1 VTFRLVAGDDRSH
14 GVSCDACDTD
24 DGVGG
29 GVHICFSDCHGF
41 SSRGIRIAVIDT
53 LEGVV
58 RQGLALTLVRL
69 SEILGGTRH
78 GDIGMRIE
86 VTRDGEAKVLDP
98 RDTELSSL
106 FEGGPAGIV
115 VWSDDFSGDLSGDR
129 EVYVD
134 ESFTWTPIQEEEIV
148 EALKMETVVLD
159 DESWEAGLLFETGG
173 CSQLAKALAQRNH
186 GCGVVAVYDAVD
198 EDGGPL
204 QASHLIHAA
213 LAVGDGHV
221 LDANGVSTFEAW
233 FEQWSALGME
243 PFFER
248 YEPGGAP
255 FSYASNSYRL
265 VSQEF
270 AFALSVAC
278 ARSLT
283 ELSARHTPSPR

>member
-1 VTFRLVAGDDRSH
+1 
-14 GVSCDACDTD
+14 
-24 DGVGG
+24 
-29 GVHICFSDCHGF
+29 
-41 SSRGIRIAVIDT
+41 
-53 LEGVV
+53 
-58 RQGLALTLVRL
+58 
-69 SEILGGTRH
+69 
-78 GDIGMRIE
+78 MRIE
-86 VTRDGEAKVLDP
+86 VTRDGERKVLDP

-106 FEGGPAGIV
+106 FEGGSARIA
-115 VWSDDFSGDLSGDR
+115 VWSDDLPDDR
-129 EVYVD
+129 EIYRD
-134 ESFTWTPIQEEEIV
+134 ESFELTPIQEEEIV

-159 DESWEAGLLFETGG
+159 DEGWEAGLLFETGG

-204 QASHLIHAA
+204 RMPHLIHAA

-243 PFFER
+243 TFFER
-248 YEPGGAP
+248 YEPGEVP

-283 ELSARHTPSPR
+283 ELSAKPAPSPR